1 MPGATDLLAAWEAGI
16 AASGAHRTLLLH
28 ALARPTEDV
37 SLLLGVP
44 VGERDADL
52 LALRHRLFGQV
63 ANVRLACTECA
74 EDLEFDFDIQDA
86 LRAAE
91 AETVADGLLDSAAGT
106 QNTGP
111 DGAAPIQVTDGRW
124 TVKLRPPTPADL
136 LAAAEVPAGQARA
149 VVLARCVLDARR
161 GGRRVAAADIPPR
174 VQERVAQAV
183 AAHDPRADITFDV
196 SCPECGHRTKAL
208 LDPGAFLWAELDAWA
223 RGTMLDV
230 SLLAAAFGW
239 SEPEVLALS
248 PFRRRH
254 YLELSGYA

>member
-1 MPGATDLLAAWEAGI
+1 MPGATDLLATWEAGI

-37 SLLLGVP
+37 SLLLAVP
-44 VGERDADL
+44 VGERDAEL
-52 LALRHRLFGQV
+52 LALRRTLFGQV
-63 ANVRLACTECA
+63 ANVRLVCAECA
-74 EDLEFDFDIQDA
+74 EELEFDFDIQDA
-86 LRAAE
+86 LHAAE
-91 AETVADGLLDSAAGT
+91 GAAVAGGPQD
-106 QNTGP
+106 NVP
-111 DGAAPIQVTDGRW
+111 DGPVDGTAPIQVTDGRW

-136 LAAAEVPAGQARA
+136 LAAAGVPPDQARA

-161 GGRRVAAADIPPR
+161 GGRRVAAVDLPPG
-174 VQERVAQAV
+174 VQERVAQAA

-208 LDPGAFLWAELDAWA
+208 LDPGAYLWAELDAWA
-223 RGTMLDV
+223 RGLILDV
-230 SLLAAAFGW
+230 SLLASAYGW